1 MIISVQGG
9 AGPTLGSQVGAYNP
23 TAPREFQN
31 GQIDVTV
38 ARHHVMAAL
47 RCVQPLKCILGTLQL
62 L

>member
-38 ARHHVMAAL
+38 ARHHVMA
-47 RCVQPLKCILGTLQL
+47 VLQML
-62 L
+62 ITQV